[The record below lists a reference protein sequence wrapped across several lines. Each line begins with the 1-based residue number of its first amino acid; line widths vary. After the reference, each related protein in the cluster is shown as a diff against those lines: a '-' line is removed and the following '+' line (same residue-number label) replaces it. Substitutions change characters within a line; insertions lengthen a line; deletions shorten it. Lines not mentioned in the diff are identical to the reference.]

1 MLEALLES
9 LRCYLCRMEIEE
21 DRIGMLLLAAAGFD
35 PHLAIEVEEKLGK
48 ITGDSELQNYMST
61 HPSSKKRV
69 HCLLQDK
76 VLKEAMELYRENGP
90 DKAAEHF
97 GISDPFDTNK
107 TLIE

>member
-9 LRCYLCRMEIEE
+9 LWCYLCRMEIEA

-90 DKAAEHF
+90 GKEAEHF